1 MPSSP
6 ARVRSAAHSF
16 LTASHRTQRP
26 HRSHGHTHRIGSKSL
41 FSTSS
46 RLSYATSR
54 EPSLYEILD
63 VPVTASLSEI
73 KKYVAPPP
81 TPQPG
86 HTKKTHTHRHT
97 HTHTHTRERERGR
110 KETKKPLKIDNS
122 TPSPFVTTQ
131 IATAPIPPHLPASLE
146 SPPPTKS

>member
-26 HRSHGHTHRIGSKSL
+26 HRSHGHTHRIGSKSS

-54 EPSLYEILD
+54 EPNLYEILD

-86 HTKKTHTHRHT
+86 HTKKTHTHT
-97 HTHTHTRERERGR
+97 EREREEEKRLR
-110 KETKKPLKIDNS
+110 NHSKIDNS